1 MSDPRLQL
9 QVALRVPPR
18 PLSIA
23 GMPAVLRAAFAAGSL
38 PQVERVVLTG
48 DPGPLESSWPGVL
61 GRVPKLSENL
71 AAGIATLELSGEGLP
86 DSGALARFCAEA
98 LGGAGRAAWIWR
110 GEPVAVFVPAT
121 DPAASQTPA
130 SVSAIPAADGDWI
143 PARDPGEIRAAEAA
157 LFASLGKPTDGFLS
171 RFDRR
176 ISTAV
181 SRRLA
186 ATSVTPNA
194 ITWTSIVVGLAGA
207 AAIAVGSPGAAIP
220 FAGTLLVWLSAI
232 LDGCDG
238 ELARVKWMASE
249 AGARL
254 DLFGDHVV
262 NFAVLAAVAV
272 HVHRARPPGF
282 AAASIL
288 LALGV
293 AASAWTVAR
302 FQVPA
307 RGPGRRDLALVVE
320 RLASRDFVYLLIPLA
335 ALSRLD
341 WFFWAAAIG
350 SNLFWAWLLWTLGT
364 VRRRRPAPPRDTES
378 RSPA

>member
-18 PLSIA
+18 LLSIA
-23 GMPAVLRAAFAAGSL
+23 GMPAVLRAAFSAGSL

-48 DPGPLESSWPGVL
+48 DPEPLESAWPGVL

-71 AAGIATLELSGEGLP
+71 AAGTATLELSGEGLP
-86 DSGALARFCAEA
+86 DSRALARFCAEA
-98 LGGAGRAAWIWR
+98 LSGAGETAWIWR

-121 DPAASQTPA
+121 DPAASQTRGA
-130 SVSAIPAADGDWI
+130 SVSTIPAADGAWI

-176 ISTAV
+176 ISTAL

-186 ATSVTPNA
+186 ATAVTPNA
-194 ITWTSIVVGLAGA
+194 ITWTSIVIGVAGA
-207 AAIAVGSPGAAIP
+207 LAIAVGSPGPAIP
-220 FAGTLLVWLSAI
+220 FVGTLLVWLSAI

-238 ELARVKWMASE
+238 ELARLKWMASE
-249 AGARL
+249 GGARL

-302 FQVPA
+302 FQSAA
-307 RGPGRRDLALVVE
+307 RGPGRRDLALAVE

-335 ALSRLD
+335 ALNRLD
-341 WFFWAAAIG
+341 WFFWAAAVG
-350 SNLFWAWLLWTLGT
+350 SNLFWLLLWALH
-364 VRRRRPAPPRDTES
+364 RRTRAARRDTTS
-378 RSPA
+378 QSPA